1 MRPTS
6 VRPCALTHWP
16 SGLQEGA
23 RAHQP
28 VQRLE
33 LLAAAS
39 AAGAVA
45 LLPRREATAGRRQ
58 QQAAHRAAHIHAVV
72 ICRGAT
78 RAEQRACTHALLG
91 PPACRALRVL
101 GPRAWPH
108 PARCRPA
115 SQNACAA
122 RPVRN
127 SRLFSTC
134 KRSKFSRSWRRQ
146 ALPGRALSDYRG
158 VLVLAFNITQLPKPA
173 AAFLRNQSH
182 RLPISTGWSGQRRA
196 MLARAS
202 RHHYEQSLRTDCSQA
217 RAEEADGCGAPAAQE
232 PARGA
237 GAGKA
242 DRRRAVGA
250 QRHAGAAQA
259 SERGAGHPAG
269 AAQGASRCGVR
280 PRSQLPR
287 LPVTVHGDTGKAA
300 YSDKCLRRCTVVP
313 HLLRRLCT
321 LTRTLRSTH
330 AAFAPAKER

>member
-1 MRPTS
+1 VRPTS

-78 RAEQRACTHALLG
+78 RAEQRACAHALLE
-91 PPACRALRVL
+91 PPACRALPVL
-101 GPRAWPH
+101 GPGAWPH
-108 PARCRPA
+108 PARFRPA

-134 KRSKFSRSWRRQ
+134 KRSKFCRSWRRQ

-173 AAFLRNQSH
+173 DVNTAFLRNLQSH

-202 RHHYEQSLRTDCSQA
+202 RHHFEQSLRTDYRRSRGVSMRISA
-217 RAEEADGCGAPAAQE
+217 NRALR
-232 PARGA
+232 RGA
-237 GAGKA
+237 
-242 DRRRAVGA
+242 
-250 QRHAGAAQA
+250 
-259 SERGAGHPAG
+259 
-269 AAQGASRCGVR
+269 
-280 PRSQLPR
+280 
-287 LPVTVHGDTGKAA
+287 
-300 YSDKCLRRCTVVP
+300 
-313 HLLRRLCT
+313 
-321 LTRTLRSTH
+321 
-330 AAFAPAKER
+330 